1 MTLLA
6 PLKHLTAQKLSKL
19 SIFAG
24 SASRRVEQFQSPPL
38 APIAPEPVPIPPT
51 PGEILEQIGSKLHQ
65 LRSQQQ
71 LSLEDISARTQI
83 QPRMLQAIEEGH
95 IEMLPE
101 SVYVKG
107 MVKRYANTLG
117 LDGMAVSQQVLTW
130 EPAAAT
136 FEPVTRLQT
145 TGFSSPIAQIKP
157 LHIYIGYVLAIVSIS
172 AATSQILSNALKP
185 SAPTVV
191 TLTKPHQP
199 AGIAAPLVAKPP
211 TALAPVRVGIV
222 VKSPTWAQIGID
234 GTTKFTGNL
243 KAGTKFDWIATKQI
257 TVNTNNAGG
266 LMISHGAHPPKLV
279 GKIGQKQS
287 VTIKVS
293 K

>member
-1 MTLLA
+1 M
-6 PLKHLTAQKLSKL
+6 
-19 SIFAG
+19 
-24 SASRRVEQFQSPPL
+24 
-38 APIAPEPVPIPPT
+38 
-51 PGEILEQIGSKLHQ
+51 EQIGGKLRQ

-71 LSLEDISARTQI
+71 LSIEDISARTQI
-83 QPRMLQAIEEGH
+83 QPRLVQAIEEGH

-117 LDGMAVSQQVLTW
+117 LDGVTISQQVLIW

-145 TGFSSPIAQIKP
+145 TGFSSPIPQVKP
-157 LHIYIGYVLAIVSIS
+157 LHIYIGYALAIVGIS
-172 AATSQILSNALKP
+172 AATSQLLNNALKP
-185 SAPTVV
+185 LAPAAV
-191 TLTKPHQP
+191 TLTQPHLSV
-199 AGIAAPLVAKPP
+199 GIAAPPVTKPP

-222 VKSPTWAQIGID
+222 VKNPTWAQIGID

-243 KAGTKFDWIATKQI
+243 KVGTKFDWIATKQI

-266 LMISHGAHPPKLV
+266 LLISPRRTSTATTWQNRPKT
-279 GKIGQKQS
+279 KRDD
-287 VTIKVS
+287 
-293 K
+293 